1 MSKEIIIPTLRTFP
15 GSEMFSFENR
25 YNYELRQRKH
35 QAHNQAFGRFKQK
48 LVGSQT
54 PCELEYVKNLLL
66 GRGVPEHNLEHH
78 KNTIID
84 CLKIQCDGDYIE
96 ITRSI
101 FPKGQSGDIKV
112 VGRAQNIYCTM
123 RDRST
128 PESIAEFLLSLL
140 DWIPEYMQIDEKL
153 KAEMKQEEMAIQI
166 AYDLLERVVSPMLD
180 QKGYDYN
187 LDTMVNRNKA
197 SFRIKISEA
206 LMITF
211 EVDLLQDFLDQ
222 VVKYVESLPV
232 YSAQ

>member
-1 MSKEIIIPTLRTFP
+1 
-15 GSEMFSFENR
+15 
-25 YNYELRQRKH
+25 
-35 QAHNQAFGRFKQK
+35 
-48 LVGSQT
+48 
-54 PCELEYVKNLLL
+54 
-66 GRGVPEHNLEHH
+66 
-78 KNTIID
+78 
-84 CLKIQCDGDYIE
+84 
-96 ITRSI
+96 
-101 FPKGQSGDIKV
+101 
-112 VGRAQNIYCTM
+112 M

-153 KAEMKQEEMAIQI
+153 KAEMKQEEMALQI

>member
-54 PCELEYVKNLLL
+54 PCELEDVKNLLL
-66 GRGVPEHNLEHH
+66 GGGVPVHKLEHH

-96 ITRSI
+96 ITRSL
-101 FPKGQSGDIKV
+101 FPKGKSGNIKI
-112 VGRAQNIYCTM
+112 VGRDQNIYCTIS
-123 RDRST
+123 DRAT

-140 DWIPEYMQIDEKL
+140 DWIPEYMLIDEKL
-153 KAEMKQEEMAIQI
+153 KAEMKQEEMALQI
-166 AYDLLERVVSPMLD
+166 AFDLLDRVVCPMLD
-180 QKGYDYN
+180 QKGYDYD

-197 SFRIKISEA
+197 SLRIKISAA
-206 LMITF
+206 LMITL
-211 EVDLLQDFLDQ
+211 EVDLLQEFLDQ
-222 VVKYVESLPV
+222 VVKYVESLPIF
-232 YSAQ
+232 SAQ

>member
-25 YNYELRQRKH
+25 YEYELRQRKH

-54 PCELEYVKNLLL
+54 PCQLEDVKNLLL
-66 GRGVPEHNLEHH
+66 GRGVPEHKLEHH
-78 KNTIID
+78 QNTIID

-101 FPKGQSGDIKV
+101 FPKGQTGDIKV
-112 VGRAQNIYCTM
+112 VGRTQNIYCTM

-153 KAEMKQEEMAIQI
+153 KAEMKQEEMALQI

-197 SFRIKISEA
+197 SFKIKISEA

>member
-25 YNYELRQRKH
+25 YDYELRQRKH

-54 PCELEYVKNLLL
+54 PCQLEDVKNLLL
-66 GRGVPEHNLEHH
+66 GRGVPEHKLEHH
-78 KNTIID
+78 QNTIID

-112 VGRAQNIYCTM
+112 VGGAQNIYCTM

-153 KAEMKQEEMAIQI
+153 KAEMKQEEMALQI

-197 SFRIKISEA
+197 SLRIKISEA

>member
-25 YNYELRQRKH
+25 YEYELRQRKH

-54 PCELEYVKNLLL
+54 PCQLEDVKNLLI
-66 GRGVPEHNLEHH
+66 GRGVPEHKLEHH
-78 KNTIID
+78 QNTIID

-153 KAEMKQEEMAIQI
+153 KAEMKQEEMALQI

>member
-25 YNYELRQRKH
+25 YEYELRQRKH

-54 PCELEYVKNLLL
+54 PCQLEDVKNLLL
-66 GRGVPEHNLEHH
+66 GRGVPEHKLEHH
-78 KNTIID
+78 QNTIID

-153 KAEMKQEEMAIQI
+153 KAEMKQEEMALQI

>member
-1 MSKEIIIPTLRTFP
+1 
-15 GSEMFSFENR
+15 
-25 YNYELRQRKH
+25 
-35 QAHNQAFGRFKQK
+35 
-48 LVGSQT
+48 
-54 PCELEYVKNLLL
+54 
-66 GRGVPEHNLEHH
+66 
-78 KNTIID
+78 
-84 CLKIQCDGDYIE
+84 
-96 ITRSI
+96 
-101 FPKGQSGDIKV
+101 
-112 VGRAQNIYCTM
+112 M

-153 KAEMKQEEMAIQI
+153 KAEMKQEEMALQI
-166 AYDLLERVVSPMLD
+166 AFDLLDRVVCPMLD

-197 SFRIKISEA
+197 SFRIKISKA

>member
-25 YNYELRQRKH
+25 YEYELRQRKH

-54 PCELEYVKNLLL
+54 PCQLEDVKNLLI
-66 GRGVPEHNLEHH
+66 GRGVPEHKLEHH
-78 KNTIID
+78 QNTIID

-101 FPKGQSGDIKV
+101 FPKGQTGDIKV
-112 VGRAQNIYCTM
+112 VGRTQNIYCTM

-153 KAEMKQEEMAIQI
+153 KAEMKQEEMALQI

-197 SFRIKISEA
+197 SFKIKISEA

>member
-25 YNYELRQRKH
+25 YEYELRQRKH
-35 QAHNQAFGRFKQK
+35 RAHNQAFGRFKQK

-54 PCELEYVKNLLL
+54 PCQLEDVKNLLL
-66 GRGVPEHNLEHH
+66 GRGVPEHKLEHH
-78 KNTIID
+78 QNTIID
-84 CLKIQCDGDYIE
+84 CLKIQYDGDYIE

-153 KAEMKQEEMAIQI
+153 KAEMKQEEMALQI

>member
-25 YNYELRQRKH
+25 YEYELRQRKH
-35 QAHNQAFGRFKQK
+35 RAHNQAFGRFKQK

-54 PCELEYVKNLLL
+54 PCQLEDVKNLLL
-66 GRGVPEHNLEHH
+66 GRGVPEHKLEHH
-78 KNTIID
+78 QNTIID

-101 FPKGQSGDIKV
+101 FPKGQTGDIKV
-112 VGRAQNIYCTM
+112 VGRTQNIYCTM

-153 KAEMKQEEMAIQI
+153 KAEMKQEEMALQI

>member
-25 YNYELRQRKH
+25 YEYELRQRKH

-54 PCELEYVKNLLL
+54 PCQLEDVKNLLL
-66 GRGVPEHNLEHH
+66 GRGVPEHKLEHH
-78 KNTIID
+78 QNTIID

-153 KAEMKQEEMAIQI
+153 KAEMKQEEMALQI

-222 VVKYVESLPV
+222 VVKYVESLPMN
-232 YSAQ
+232 SAQ